1 MGSIIKLKENYEF
14 RRAYK
19 KGKSMVSPFFV
30 IYVFR
35 TRRDAARL
43 GITAGKKLG
52 GAVSRNRAKRVVS
65 AAFRECLPGLRAGY
79 DYVIVARTRIL
90 EIKSTAAA
98 ASMKKLLA
106 GAGLWSEDSG
116 NEQNTD

>member
-1 MGSIIKLKENYEF
+1 MGIIKLKENYEF

-19 KGKSMVSPFFV
+19 KGKSLVSPFFV
-30 IYVFR
+30 VYVFK
-35 TRRDAARL
+35 TRRGSVRL
-43 GITAGKKLG
+43 GVTAGKKLG
-52 GAVSRNRAKRVVS
+52 GAVSRNRAKRVAV

-98 ASMKKLLA
+98 ASLKKLLG
-106 GAGLWSEDSG
+106 GAGLWSENSENG
-116 NEQNTD
+116 QNTD